1 MVGNPAYTIN
11 HLAIYLDLA
20 EGVNCIEV
28 STALENGDGLPHSWL
43 RMFEIYKTYTY
54 NCFWTVCWL
63 FQISCQYSWLSIEI
77 WLIGWSVCDIL
88 LKSDVSCLIALRLLT
103 ILCNEI
109 TSPRTLVAIRGL
121 AGYNLAHASKEDC
134 WLFEI
139 WIGNCPRRRLL
150 TIWNLN
156 WKLPKM
162 LLMPPECRGTCAP
175 ILTASD
181 TGLETYPST
190 RPRFQSP
197 WWPSES
203 GDNGP
208 VPSESLRHRCCRS

>member
-121 AGYNLAHASKEDC
+121 ARYNLAHASKEDC

-139 WIGNCPRRRLL
+139 WIGNCPRTCKQPHPWQTHAIMLATTQHIQNERVRWRRNRVHQAQGRRTGLKCIDFSYLL
-150 TIWNLN
+150 TYML
-156 WKLPKM
+156 KL
-162 LLMPPECRGTCAP
+162 
-175 ILTASD
+175 
-181 TGLETYPST
+181 
-190 RPRFQSP
+190 FQKI
-197 WWPSES
+197 
-203 GDNGP
+203 
-208 VPSESLRHRCCRS
+208 